1 MANSNIFFDNI
12 FRYKKEFE
20 RISSLKKLIF
30 QLITGQGQSI
40 FHFWYLFDLIA
51 TTFIFHVIIINFR
64 KKYLLI
70 LNIMLFF
77 SYFLQYSKYCKILHF
92 YTKKIE
98 GLARENEII
107 PFAIAGFTL
116 NSFKIFHVLE
126 KYKFITLIICSII
139 LFLTQDFEIF
149 RKFFGVSYNGVKIN
163 ILSKCLVIVFSLFP
177 FKNIQNKKLFYLLK
191 YLTGFSAGIYY
202 LHQAVH
208 FYFKSFF
215 IDIRNGTF
223 LGLIINYFISYL
235 ICFIGGTIF
244 RNTKAKYLFS

>member
-1 MANSNIFFDNI
+1 M
-12 FRYKKEFE
+12 
-20 RISSLKKLIF
+20 
-30 QLITGQGQSI
+30 
-40 FHFWYLFDLIA
+40 
-51 TTFIFHVIIINFR
+51 
-64 KKYLLI
+64 
-70 LNIMLFF
+70 
-77 SYFLQYSKYCKILHF
+77 
-92 YTKKIE
+92 
-98 GLARENEII
+98 
-107 PFAIAGFTL
+107 
-116 NSFKIFHVLE
+116 LE